1 MTTPLDIL
9 TRHYLIAALWSS
21 TDDNGDPL
29 DDHCDL
35 DDIHPDSVASARA
48 TCAAFLASAGELLA
62 QLPDTYGAHPDCGN
76 VHPQM
81 AAAGHDLWLTS
92 HHHGAGFWDRGL
104 GELGDKL
111 TRLAYDAVECD
122 AYIGDDARVHLS

>member
-1 MTTPLDIL
+1 MQTKLDIL
-9 TRHYLIAALWSS
+9 TRHYLIAALWSN

-29 DDHCDL
+29 DAHYDL
-35 DDIHPDSVASARA
+35 ADIHPDSIARASA
-48 TCAAFLASAGELLA
+48 TCAAFLADAGDLLE
-62 QLPDTYGAHPDCGN
+62 QLPDTYGPHPHCGT
-76 VHPQM
+76 VHPQI

-92 HHHGAGFWDRGL
+92 NGHGAGFWDRGL

-111 TRLAYDAVECD
+111 THLAHAVGGCD